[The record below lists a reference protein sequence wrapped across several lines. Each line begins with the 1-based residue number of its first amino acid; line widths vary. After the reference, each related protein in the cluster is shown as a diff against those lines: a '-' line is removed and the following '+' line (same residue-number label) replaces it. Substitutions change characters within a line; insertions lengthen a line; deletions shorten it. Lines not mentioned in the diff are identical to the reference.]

1 MSDPKTQIP
10 DLSKTSFTTWKQKIL
25 GHCQMLGLKKYLT
38 PGMAVKADQLET
50 YKTNRSKTAGIL
62 LSYMGTINYNL
73 FVTDQNEEDPVALW
87 KLLSDHYEAKTSGNH
102 AKVYNDIITF
112 QFKGT
117 DLVAYLETVDEHLKI
132 MSSVGM
138 KFVGA
143 ECDMKESLIAEN
155 IVLKLPDKYSS
166 TKEFLYS
173 KRPLTIDLVKETLN
187 NKRRD
192 VSLNSHHPEKDCWQ
206 LTKRT
211 ANAAQA
217 TESDDAGSRLSS
229 AGFRCVIKALAATQN
244 DRLSYLDSGASHHMF
259 ADKKLFSDYHSRNT
273 KVEITDGNTLSVEG
287 NGFVHVITESR
298 TSIKLKAIHVPQI
311 STTLISLGQLLEHGC
326 EIKHT
331 GQSSFNIIHN
341 DVVFFKASIVSGTC
355 MVRIRTTRQGGL
367 VTAETRR

>member
-1 MSDPKTQIP
+1 MAATSKGKSKKHKYCSGGKHNPKA
-10 DLSKTSFTTWKQKIL
+10 S
-25 GHCQMLGLKKYLT
+25 
-38 PGMAVKADQLET
+38 
-50 YKTNRSKTAGIL
+50 
-62 LSYMGTINYNL
+62 
-73 FVTDQNEEDPVALW
+73 
-87 KLLSDHYEAKTSGNH
+87 
-102 AKVYNDIITF
+102 
-112 QFKGT
+112 
-117 DLVAYLETVDEHLKI
+117 
-132 MSSVGM
+132 
-138 KFVGA
+138 
-143 ECDMKESLIAEN
+143 
-155 IVLKLPDKYSS
+155 
-166 TKEFLYS
+166 
-173 KRPLTIDLVKETLN
+173 
-187 NKRRD
+187 
-192 VSLNSHHPEKDCWQ
+192 HPEKDCWQ

-287 NGFVHVITESR
+287 NGFVHIITESR

-355 MVRIRTTRQGGL
+355 MVRIRTTRQGQSVSSSPIL
-367 VTAETRR
+367 AFSATDIDLLHRRAGHCGNKALKHIYGIKLPKIKCDAFSMSKSH